1 MKVTILY
8 PGGKLGKPTTGGQV
22 YDFNLFKMLHDEGV
36 ELDYLCDEELGRKK
50 EDPLWLFSLKLIRNV
65 RCLAKNQTLIF
76 NTALFPYYL
85 FPFCVLK
92 LLYPKVR
99 LFGIH
104 HHFRFQ
110 EQTGIR
116 RKIYKVL
123 EFVNLKQCT
132 KVICPCPY
140 TRDVMLR
147 SWKSARYIDL
157 ENSFDITPKSI
168 SKFEPGRL
176 LFVGSIYPRKGILY
190 LLEALAGMKPADRKT
205 IRLDIVGNIADYS
218 YYYRLLMFCQQHG
231 LEENV
236 KFHGIVSQQELE
248 RFYSQAYAFVFPSLL
263 EGYGLVLIEAM
274 SYGLPVI
281 AFNNSAMPYTIK
293 NEVNGLLVTN
303 CDSTELG
310 DKILWLMKNVDY
322 HRNLSQNALK
332 TSLSVSSIPALKA
345 LVSQFIRMDIQ

>member
-1 MKVTILY
+1 
-8 PGGKLGKPTTGGQV
+8 
-22 YDFNLFKMLHDEGV
+22 
-36 ELDYLCDEELGRKK
+36 
-50 EDPLWLFSLKLIRNV
+50 
-65 RCLAKNQTLIF
+65 
-76 NTALFPYYL
+76 
-85 FPFCVLK
+85 
-92 LLYPKVR
+92 
-99 LFGIH
+99 
-104 HHFRFQ
+104 
-110 EQTGIR
+110 
-116 RKIYKVL
+116 
-123 EFVNLKQCT
+123 
-132 KVICPCPY
+132 
-140 TRDVMLR
+140 
-147 SWKSARYIDL
+147 
-157 ENSFDITPKSI
+157 
-168 SKFEPGRL
+168 
-176 LFVGSIYPRKGILY
+176 
-190 LLEALAGMKPADRKT
+190 
-205 IRLDIVGNIADYS
+205 
-218 YYYRLLMFCQQHG
+218 MFCQQHG